1 MFLSSVL
8 QKALAQRKVLRKG
21 HQYCFFHQLRR
32 LLLPFS
38 IALNALSSSACN
50 QLGYCQCVCWI
61 FHYLLKLSAIIW
73 NRLVELV
80 VVFFSHPCQFLI
92 WMAVIVSPVL
102 INISGY
108 KKTFLYLSFSSS
120 VRSVI
125 LSSPIP
131 AIRNVPAMM
140 S

>member
-1 MFLSSVL
+1 MLLSSVL

-21 HQYCFFHQLRR
+21 YHYCFLHQLRR

-38 IALNALSSSACN
+38 IALNALSSSACH

-80 VVFFSHPCQFLI
+80 VVFFVFASLSVSNLDGSDCIPC
-92 WMAVIVSPVL
+92 S
-102 INISGY
+102 Y
-108 KKTFLYLSFSSS
+108 KHFG
-120 VRSVI
+120 I
-125 LSSPIP
+125 
-131 AIRNVPAMM
+131 
-140 S
+140 